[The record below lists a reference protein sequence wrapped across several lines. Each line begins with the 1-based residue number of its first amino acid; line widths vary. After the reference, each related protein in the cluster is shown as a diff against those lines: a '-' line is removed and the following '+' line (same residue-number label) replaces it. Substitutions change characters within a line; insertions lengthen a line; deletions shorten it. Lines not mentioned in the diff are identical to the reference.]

1 MNTNVILLN
10 TMCPYND
17 VPNTFI
23 VKYRTDVNNVSI
35 LISRLTKSLTPLGYE
50 YFGLT
55 WNDCVIIKK
64 V

>member
-1 MNTNVILLN
+1 
-10 TMCPYND
+10 MCPYND